1 MENKISIIGSGS
13 WGVALAILLNNN
25 GYNPYVWSFSKEEA
39 DSINKN
45 RECAFLP
52 GIKLD
57 ENIKCSTDIE
67 LVVKDSDII
76 LVAVPSKFYR
86 DNIKNIKPYVK
97 ENANI
102 IICSKG
108 LEDETLYTLSQV
120 TNQELPNNKVGILS
134 GPSHA
139 EEVARNLP
147 TTIVLCSEDDELL
160 KRLQK
165 IFSSELFRVYT
176 SKDVI
181 GVEVGGALKNIIALS
196 TGIAKGLGFGD
207 NIFAAII
214 TRGLK
219 ELIRIGDELD
229 CNSNTFYG
237 LSGLGDLIVT
247 CLSEHSRNT
256 RAGVYIG
263 QGMSVEEAT
272 KKVGMVVESINTT
285 KVAKKIIDKYNVEAP
300 IINEVYNVLFK
311 GKDPKICAKEL
322 MTRENKSE

>member
-1 MENKISIIGSGS
+1 MDKKISIIGSGS

-25 GYNPYVWSFSKEEA
+25 GYNPYIWSFAKEEA
-39 DSINKN
+39 DSINQK
-45 RECAFLP
+45 RECVFLP

-76 LVAVPSKFYR
+76 LMVVPSKFYR

-97 ENANI
+97 EGASI

-160 KRLQK
+160 KKLQD
-165 IFSSELFRVYT
+165 IFSSALFRVYT

-196 TGIAKGLGFGD
+196 TGIAKGLGYGD

-219 ELIRIGDELD
+219 ELVRIGDKLD
-229 CNSNTFYG
+229 CTESTFYG

-263 QGMSVEEAT
+263 QGMTVEEAT

-285 KVAKKIIDKYNVEAP
+285 KVAKKIIDKYDVEAP
-300 IINEVYNVLFK
+300 IINEVYNILFE
-311 GKDPKICAKEL
+311 GKDPKECAKEL
-322 MTRENKSE
+322 MTREKKSE

>member
-1 MENKISIIGSGS
+1 MKKKISIIGSGS
-13 WGVALAILLNNN
+13 WGVALSILLNNN
-25 GYNPYVWSFSKEEA
+25 GYNPYIWSFNKEEA
-39 DSINKN
+39 DNINQK
-45 RECAFLP
+45 RECIFLP

-57 ENIKCSTDIE
+57 ENIKCSTDVE
-67 LVVKDSDII
+67 LVLKDSDII
-76 LVAVPSKFYR
+76 LIAVPSKFYR
-86 DNIKNIKPYVK
+86 DNIKNIKPYIK
-97 ENANI
+97 NDANI

-108 LEDETLYTLSQV
+108 LEDDTLLTLSEV
-120 TNQELPNNKVGILS
+120 TNEELPNNKVGILS

-147 TTIVLCSEDDELL
+147 TTIVLCSESEELL
-160 KRLQK
+160 KKLQI
-165 IFSSELFRVYT
+165 IFASEVFRVYT

-196 TGIAKGLGFGD
+196 TGIAKGLGYGD

-219 ELIRIGDELD
+219 ELVRIGEKME
-229 CNSNTFYG
+229 CNSYTFYG

-247 CLSEHSRNT
+247 CLSQHSRNT
-256 RAGVYIG
+256 RAGFYIG
-263 QGMSVEEAT
+263 QGMNIEEAT

-285 KVAKKIIDKYNVEAP
+285 KVAKKIVDKYNVDAP
-300 IINEVYNVLFK
+300 IINEVYNILFK
-311 GKDPKICAKEL
+311 GKDPKISAIEL